1 MTVAQ
6 VGAFGDPGRDPR
18 GWTVTVC
25 YAALVPA
32 AARSGIRAAVGS
44 RRGWLEAGISGPGAC
59 KGWRHTP
66 ALWAYVAMFI
76 VSALMVLRLGSY
88 PQLPPVA
95 TTRSP

>member
-1 MTVAQ
+1 MRRRLAARWRRRQATIFGSA
-6 VGAFGDPGRDPR
+6 GAFG
-18 GWTVTVC
+18 
-25 YAALVPA
+25 
-32 AARSGIRAAVGS
+32 SGTAVITTNVVYDQFGS
-44 RRGWLEAGISGPGAC
+44 
-59 KGWRHTP
+59 HTP